1 MFFPKIDSGYSFNRQ
16 AFHAGP
22 VFART
27 FTTPPKLQIGTEGF
41 AGSAGEVN
49 RFSDLVIRIR
59 LLSQAKLPAPNILL
73 EDGAVLVLNKPGGL
87 LTQGPPGID
96 SLELRMKQFL
106 KVRDEKPGKVY
117 LGVPHRLDR
126 PVSGVI
132 VVVKNVRAANRISE
146 QLRNRTVTKKYWTVV
161 EGVVGAED
169 GTDEG
174 PITGTWTDWMRKL
187 PDQAKSEITSEDH
200 PDAKHA
206 VLRFTVLAQRATRTL
221 LEIELETGRTHQI
234 RLQCATRGFPILGDS
249 LYGSEVPFGPDVVD
263 LRKRWIALHARRL
276 AFVHPIAK
284 TNIDQTCPI
293 PEHWNVFTEFES
305 ILGPAEARQ

>member
-1 MFFPKIDSGYSFNRQ
+1 MRFINLVESVIQTLLFYWK
-16 AFHAGP
+16 P
-22 VFART
+22 V
-27 FTTPPKLQIGTEGF
+27 P
-41 AGSAGEVN
+41 
-49 RFSDLVIRIR
+49 
-59 LLSQAKLPAPNILL
+59 LSQAKLPAPDILL

-126 PVSGVI
+126 PVSGVM

-146 QLRNRTVTKKYWTVV
+146 QLRNRTVTKKYWTVI
-161 EGVVGAED
+161 EGVVGAEND
-169 GTDEG
+169 SDDS
-174 PITGTWTDWMRKL
+174 PIKGTWTDWMRKL
-187 PDQAKSEITSEDH
+187 PDQAKSAIASEDH

-206 VLRFTVLAQRATRTL
+206 VLHFTVLAQTPSRTL

-234 RLQCATRGFPILGDS
+234 RLQCATRGFPIVGDT
-249 LYGSEVPFGPDVVD
+249 LYGSEISFGPEVVD

-276 AFVHPIAK
+276 AFVHPISK
-284 TNIDQTCPI
+284 IDIDQTSPI
-293 PEHWNVFTEFES
+293 PKHWKVFEEFES
-305 ILGPAEARQ
+305 ILGPFGAAQ